1 MKVNWDSTAA
11 DYASFRVGFPAE
23 FYDRLAGHA
32 IADRAGMP
40 GRALDLG
47 TGTGTLARGLA
58 ARGWR
63 VTGLDISDAMIS
75 AARPLDAAAG
85 VCVDYRIG
93 RSEATGL
100 PAATFD
106 LICAGTCWHWF
117 DKPAAAREADRLLR
131 PDGRLVVAA
140 MEFQSE
146 PGNVVESTSQLIRQY
161 NPEWWSSDQLGF
173 RFEWADDMSA
183 AGLAIVDRLQFD
195 VAVPYT
201 HEAWRGRIRASAG
214 VSASLG
220 RARRCLR
227 PQARSAAAHAVPAG
241 AAGRASPRP
250 LHRRAQRIL
259 VWPRRWRPRRATAKT
274 YDRPET
280 DR

>member
-32 IADRAGMP
+32 IADRTGTP

-63 VTGLDISDAMIS
+63 VTGLDISDAMIG
-75 AARPLDAAAG
+75 AARSLDVAAG
-85 VCVDYRIG
+85 VSGDYGIG

-117 DKPAAAREADRLLR
+117 DKPAAAREAYRLLKS
-131 PDGRLVVAA
+131 DGRLVVAA

-146 PGNVVESTSQLIRQY
+146 PGNVVESTSELIRRY

-173 RFEWADDMSA
+173 RFEWADDLSA
-183 AGLAIVDRLQFD
+183 AGLAILDRFQFD

-214 VSASLG
+214 VSASLD
-220 RARRCLR
+220 RAAVDAFDREHAELLR
-227 PQARSAAAHAVPAG
+227 TQFPQEPLAVP
-241 AAGRASPRP
+241 
-250 LHRRAQRIL
+250 HRVLAIVAR
-259 VWPRRWRPRRATAKT
+259 K
-274 YDRPET
+274 ES
-280 DR
+280 